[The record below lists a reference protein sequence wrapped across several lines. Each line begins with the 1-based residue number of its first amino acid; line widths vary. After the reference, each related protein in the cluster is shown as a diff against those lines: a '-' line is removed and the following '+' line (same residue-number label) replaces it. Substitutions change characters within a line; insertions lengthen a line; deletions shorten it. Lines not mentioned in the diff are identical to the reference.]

1 MRREVFRPGR
11 IRKAPE
17 SFLDADFLKTIRK
30 EGLDEERR
38 SFLRKSFLAASA
50 AIAAAPLESVLA
62 ADDPNIVNIPEWSKI
77 LGKPVGFAPYGQ
89 PSKYEKN
96 VIRRESPGLSPV
108 PQASVAFSPLQSIFG
123 IVTPSGLHFERHH
136 QGWVDI
142 DPTRHRFMINGLVKN
157 PRVYTMDDLMRL
169 PSVSRF
175 HFVECGANTAM
186 EWGNVALPTVQY
198 THGMLSNSEWT
209 GVLLSTLLEDAGI
222 DLKRAKYLMA
232 EGADGSSENRTINIE
247 NALDDVIVAYG
258 QNGEMIRP
266 EQGYPLRLLVPGVQ
280 GVSSI
285 KWLRRIEVGDKP
297 WSTKDETTGY
307 ADLMPD
313 GRMRMYTSIQEAKS
327 VITSPSGGQQL
338 IDKGYYTIT
347 GVAWS
352 GRGKIK
358 RVDVSTD
365 GGITWKTAEI
375 ISSIHSKSLTRF
387 NFGWV
392 WDGSPAVLQSRAI
405 DETGY
410 VQPTYTQLR
419 KVRGTRG
426 VYHNNAIQSWK
437 IDEKGWVYNVQVA

>member
-1 MRREVFRPGR
+1 MKSIDLAPGR
-11 IRKAPE
+11 IRRAPE
-17 SFLDADFLKTIRK
+17 SFLDPEFLKLARK
-30 EGLDEERR
+30 EGLNEERR
-38 SFLRKSFLAASA
+38 SFLRTAFAAASA
-50 AIAAAPLESVLA
+50 AMAAPMVAAA
-62 ADDPNIVNIPEWSKI
+62 ADDPDIVNIPEWSKM

-108 PQASVAFSPLQSIFG
+108 PQASVAFAPLQSMFG

-142 DPTRHRFMINGLVKN
+142 DPARHRFMINGLVKN
-157 PRVYTMDDLMRL
+157 PRVYTMDDLMRM

-175 HFVECGANTAM
+175 HFIECGANTAM

-198 THGMLSNSEWT
+198 THGMLSCSEWT
-209 GVLLSTLLEDAGI
+209 GVLLSTLLDDAGI
-222 DLKRAKYLMA
+222 DLKRAKVVMA

-247 NALDDVIVAYG
+247 NAMNDVIVAYG

-266 EQGYPLRLLVPGVQ
+266 EQGYPLRLVVPGVQ
-280 GVSSI
+280 GVSSV

-297 WSTKDETTGY
+297 WFSKDETTGY
-307 ADLMPD
+307 ADVMPD
-313 GRMRMYTSIQEAKS
+313 GTMRMFTSIQEAKS

-338 IDKGYYTIT
+338 IGKGFYSIT
-347 GVAWS
+347 GLAWS
-352 GRGKIK
+352 GRGRVK
-358 RVDVSTD
+358 RVDISTD
-365 GGITWKTAEI
+365 GGISWKPARFTSVVETKA
-375 ISSIHSKSLTRF
+375 LTRF
-387 NFGWV
+387 SYDWV
-392 WDGSPAVLQSRAI
+392 WDGSPAILQSRVI

-419 KVRGTRG
+419 KVRGTRS

-437 IDEKGWVYNVQVA
+437 VDSDGMVYNVQVA